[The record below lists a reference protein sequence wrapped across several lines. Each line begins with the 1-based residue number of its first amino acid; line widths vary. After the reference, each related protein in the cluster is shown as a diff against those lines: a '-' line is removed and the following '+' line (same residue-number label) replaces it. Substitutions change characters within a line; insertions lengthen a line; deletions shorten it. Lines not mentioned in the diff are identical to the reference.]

1 MTLNCMTSSL
11 FYLLFS
17 RADYDRHKLR
27 AYNSF
32 DDCARPV
39 GLPSDPRWPCRHVIP
54 WNLIAVVTGL
64 NELYLAY
71 AELNSELSQLSMV
84 RDTQGECCSSTVA
97 ALYISSNS
105 TVAVSGF

>member
-32 DDCARPV
+32 ETFDDYARPV
-39 GLPSDPRWPCRHVIP
+39 GLPSDRQWPHRHVIP

-71 AELNSELSQLSMV
+71 PDLNSE
-84 RDTQGECCSSTVA
+84 
-97 ALYISSNS
+97 
-105 TVAVSGF
+105 